1 MYTGNNIENFKKE
14 NANEKNQLNGLLIK
28 ISERQENINNL
39 LKNITKK
46 IHPFF
51 SEKINY
57 LMLRHKNY
65 Y

>member
-39 LKNITKK
+39 LKNLDEINDTSSMLKR
-46 IHPFF
+46 
-51 SEKINY
+51 KINV
-57 LMLRHKNY
+57 MNDK
-65 Y
+65 